1 MDAISLRHVTKKFK
15 LQHEKYSTLRELF
28 LSSVLF
34 WKRRQLE
41 ELVALNEISFEVPK
55 GQSLGVVGDN
65 GSGKSTLLKLILGIT
80 PPTSGQIKVQ
90 GKISALLE
98 LGAGFHPDL
107 TGRENIYLNG
117 SILGISKQTIERK
130 MDEIIEF
137 AELRQFIDTPIRHYS
152 SGMYVRLGFSI
163 AIHTDPEILL
173 VDEVLAVG
181 DSAFQQK
188 CLHKVREFQAN
199 GKTIIIVSHDLGMI
213 EKVCDRAILLKRG
226 RIEKDDSA
234 LNTVKIYYE
243 RIIRQRKEFAEKY
256 GETQIIPTQ
265 KRGYRT
271 GSGEIKIT
279 KVRILDKNNRECY
292 MFKTGDSM
300 NLEIDYET
308 DREIDNPI
316 FGIGIATEEMTV
328 LHATDT
334 QMKRESLGK
343 VSGKGT
349 WRVSYPQLNL
359 MQGKYVFGIG
369 IYRDPISDSTAY
381 DYHAC
386 LYSIYVSSDEMKSNG
401 PMHLPQTWEFKRI
414 P

>member
-1 MDAISLRHVTKKFK
+1 MIPAVAVRHVTKKFK

-28 LSSVLF
+28 LSSLLF
-34 WKRRQLE
+34 WRRRQFESLT
-41 ELVALNEISFEVPK
+41 ALDNISFEVPK
-55 GQSLGVVGDN
+55 GQSLGIVGDN

-80 PPTSGQIKVQ
+80 PPTSGEIKVQ

-117 SILGISKQTIERK
+117 SILGIPKQTIEEK
-130 MDEIIEF
+130 MDEIIDF

-188 CLHKVREFQAN
+188 CMDKVRQFQAD
-199 GKTIIIVSHDLGMI
+199 GKTIILVSHDLGMI

-226 RIEKDDSA
+226 LIERDDSA
-234 LNTVKIYYE
+234 LNTVKTYYE
-243 RIIRQRKEFAEKY
+243 RIIQQRKEFAEKY

-265 KRGYRT
+265 KRGYRQ

-279 KVRILDKNNRECY
+279 QVRILDKNNQECY
-292 MFKTGDSM
+292 MFKTGDTM
-300 NLEIDYET
+300 NLEINYET

-316 FGIGIATEEMTV
+316 FGIGIATEEMTI
-328 LHATDT
+328 LHSTDT

-343 VSGKGT
+343 VTGKGM
-349 WRVSYPQLNL
+349 WRVSYPHLNL
-359 MQGKYVFGIG
+359 MPGKYVFGIG
-369 IYRDPISDSTAY
+369 IYRNPISESTAY

-386 LYSIYVSSDEMKSNG
+386 LHSIYISSDELKANG
-401 PMHLPQTWEFKRI
+401 PAYLPETWEFKQT
-414 P
+414 